1 MLSRHVEKVTVM
13 SNKRGTV
20 KWFDRLKGYGFI
32 EPEDGGQQIFVH
44 YTAIEDEGYRNLYE
58 GERVRF
64 DMVDNGRGPQ
74 ARNVRR

>member
-1 MLSRHVEKVTVM
+1 M
-13 SNKRGTV
+13 SNKRGVV

-44 YTAIEDEGYRNLYE
+44 YSAIEDEGYRNLYE

-64 DMVDNGRGPQ
+64 DTVDNGRGPQ